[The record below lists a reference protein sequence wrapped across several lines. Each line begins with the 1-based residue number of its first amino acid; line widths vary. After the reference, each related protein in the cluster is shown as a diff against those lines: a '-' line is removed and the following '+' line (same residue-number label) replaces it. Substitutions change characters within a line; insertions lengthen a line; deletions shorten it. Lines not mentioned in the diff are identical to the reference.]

1 MLGHWLRDL
10 KILMKIIIRNRGK
23 WKNKSLAVIINVINI
38 DLNKMIVIVPCLMCI
53 ILSLCLAFNP
63 TPLNFI
69 ILDPIAVIILPI
81 ILCLLLISWA
91 DLIIYHLMVHRK
103 CFIDTLLIIIIDI
116 HRTFIINNL

>member
-23 WKNKSLAVIINVINI
+23 SKNKSLAVIINVINI

-53 ILSLCLAFNP
+53 ILSLCLAFNLI
-63 TPLNFI
+63 PLNFI